1 MSFITKRE
9 RVFHDLE
16 LCDLPPRNEGKLK
29 AYASCTDARAWSH
42 FGSSKT
48 EHLTELIKRNNDLSV
63 PVKYVPTKV
72 IVDTLMASKNLEI
85 GRLKRKIEEFEQMLA
100 AYDELDLDCAQKC
113 EIAKAHAAIKEANKD
128 LDDLCLNLDM
138 STYTDG
144 FETESFETG
153 KSKSSIKSKGAESD
167 RSRGD
172 AWTVMLDKDLATQG
186 NQTSLVCPCDVSVS
200 VEDPRIDEMKEQIIS
215 KDAKLNAMRNSLAIM
230 ENDICEPFGI
240 YAHIYTAL
248 EKIFGVLSQNSKY
261 KQYLNLMTAG
271 KDIRCIDIK
280 GKILFKMKV
289 LEKFCLALIAP
300 CSKEFQ
306 CTSGKDCPCYYA
318 DVSTKM
324 ESYRLMP
331 TECMSS
337 DSTKRSQ
344 LVADIMEHEEM
355 KEILSKESTPD
366 EDDDYDSDTDKQV
379 FDTASVINEE
389 NQKRIKDLQECYEDL
404 LNCYENFKHE
414 TDCIRVRCA
423 KYEDLELE
431 LERLRGQLKE
441 YNSLW
446 NEKEHYRKRSE
457 DLDSLKQQYI
467 VLAEESSGLETKLKA
482 ESEINHIKANAI
494 DELRTQNMSLEK
506 RLNELYVSFEKDK
519 NDLQCQL
526 QESEC
531 KCMCQ
536 DQQIKSLSSQIVK
549 LLEQQPENIPLQ
561 DTSLS
566 KENESLKE
574 QLKQY
579 QEIEYEFQDKMSR
592 INQLEAEITK
602 WRAAYEDLFK
612 QNQQYE
618 GYIDSFQKEKEIL
631 MKENSALRE
640 EIKDKSDAVENLMG
654 VIKIKSLE
662 IHKLTDENQNVC
674 SQLELLGEKYKDH
687 VNLSRRESHEFLRK
701 VKDYDDF
708 VQKQEDLSNDIE
720 EKMREYESL
729 KILLKAKLEENE
741 KLKSDLNRLQNEDAY
756 NKKSLEIFKR
766 ESSLMETKLSELED
780 ISQQFMNLKNAFE
793 QLSKE
798 KNGLEKELRKKAS
811 QLESAIYS
819 IKLNKKESGELL
831 KQSES
836 IQGELTRLH
845 SNNDLLKQQI
855 NHLQDENK
863 ALKTECARLSN
874 LEHELSD
881 LKKAIADL
889 LKEKTELEHSFKIK
903 EQELNHMHDILD
915 RKIEENKSLMEELDT
930 LKSHHLQATNNIR
943 TLANEN
949 ELHQT
954 ELDRYRRE
962 SSVLIEKLQFHNKL
976 ESELQELK
984 TDHDGIKLEK
994 ERLQKELD
1002 AQLLDFQK
1010 IQEEKRELQNRTD
1023 DLLAH
1028 NNDLEKAL
1036 VNTRNQLMQ
1045 SSPSEYKPLADVTKE
1060 IQKMRIEKNDAQK
1073 EIRELLHKLDESEQV
1088 ILNFEDEI
1096 NARDHKI
1103 AAMQNHINALQDE
1116 VQKLQYLLEQA
1127 LDAGNDIKNTNLSI
1141 EQARQQIEAHHSK
1154 ASHNLKL
1161 ELAVLQQSKS
1171 KLEDQLSITKSQYE
1185 LSSKNKLSYLSEIE
1199 DLKNDREIIVTDIK
1213 QLEIFSVGDSELNS
1227 DDCEIERILH
1237 SIDRIRRAFEAR
1249 HAKTLS
1255 LEQTLAKVQ
1264 ASSQLVLNKADETKT
1279 YFENEKQRIL
1289 NEKEDV
1295 LNEKNSLEKQLID
1308 LKNELNKQI
1317 SLDGDIIKDLRAE
1330 ISNQQLIFDKIHE
1343 STEKYIMTLQDEI
1356 QSLKDLYQVA
1366 HSNISELQEKL
1377 SKSTAEND
1385 EKDSITQN
1393 LIAELESKTKEISE
1407 IKLNFDS
1414 LAKDQCAKKAS
1425 GKRDISSQ
1433 TDNVQHHSFFD
1444 LTGSTTKSSDEVAQY
1459 DLTKINKPGHRDSIK
1474 PMYDLLPQHKPPL
1487 LNEVQILA
1495 AETTPTFDF
1504 VRSSYLDYKMKRLGP
1519 GLLEHH
1525 SIPSLSAS
1533 TYISSY
1539 VDESH
1544 EMSNNLSESNDSYNS
1559 EDMGTGTSI
1568 EGLVDIYHSPSD
1580 GIKNS
1585 SKMIGISI
1593 RKQNSLE
1600 TYGQTSDD
1608 VYPNMKNNIS
1618 ISDVIK
1624 PTENY
1629 SERQTTA
1636 KSQNE
1641 KHVEIPEKKS
1651 DDSDRRHVK
1660 SNVKFENSSTI
1671 SLHSNK
1677 KETDTTKLKLNI
1689 NLPRVGVES
1698 NSNVFTTDNDNN
1710 SIDSSTLDTYSDPIQ
1725 EPLSDTTVQI
1735 PSSSERDNK
1744 SGKIS
1749 LPTISNADDFYM
1761 KSRSFIELPSKDS
1774 SSNKSSSPSDSR
1786 ISADKTNDTLGQFIV
1801 FEDRKVR
1808 VTKPQQIFTFV
1819 EKLQK
1824 SGFKKDEA
1832 SFRFV
1837 TDGQNDPKTGKTSEH
1852 IVKLDGFDKSDDNIG
1867 LDLSKSKR
1875 RVKTSKASQKEIV
1888 YDDPLEGLVSRE
1900 SNKDYLATEKKTKD
1914 RISKLPHQKLALSE
1928 NDKPRHKGRLVPDKK
1943 TKTKNGSD
1951 DSIDYL
1957 KEKKSDSEKSHQ
1969 DALARLEADV
1979 FLKIS
1984 KSSSNLCDDG
1994 NNDNNVQERRSDFA
2008 LTYILNSL
2016 TPDPAE
2022 NSGNYLISTMSNER
2036 YANDMIQPW
2045 TALNKIEITGEA
2057 RKSRPKSVDQS
2068 VMVNLDTNN
2077 KFYEEVI
2084 AGLRKS
2090 VDDAEKDHKMQI
2102 EAIKI
2107 QYDRHIKN
2115 IINEHNQGV
2124 MSIQSIHEETLRD
2137 VVRVHE
2143 NEVENLR
2150 TMSIEAMR
2158 KTEKLEKECMSLK
2171 SKMSLNSSSLLDEIP
2186 TKCEGFLEVT
2196 KPRTKQQSDTKVL
2209 TKTALEA
2216 FDVKPKMRAI
2226 GPCTC
2231 SLDINISDTIRN
2243 IFEQVDVEQRKLA
2256 ETTYL
2261 KYIATKITNGHM
2273 EALDTQELSFLHLKV
2288 CRIWKQ
2294 KLNKEEALQKKLD
2307 SLEVELIKK
2316 QKFAQQHM
2324 AELDR
2329 KVALEKRRLEEVREA
2344 VCRSTPATLS
2354 EVKPLPIRKTPENNC
2369 SCPCNVEHQAVAE
2382 RRSTGDLVS
2391 AATAVPRTRRKE
2403 HKGAMLRTDAEER
2416 RDRRLYTDEPP
2427 TRLRRQHDRPPRL
2440 TKK

>member
-9 RVFHDLE
+9 RVFNDLE
-16 LCDLPPRNEGKLK
+16 VCDLPPRNEGKLK

-48 EHLTELIKRNNDLSV
+48 EHLTELIKRNNDLSA

-72 IVDTLMASKNLEI
+72 IVDTLMASKNLEV
-85 GRLKRKIEEFEQMLA
+85 GRLKRKIEEFEQLLA
-100 AYDELDLDCAQKC
+100 AYDVLDLDCAQKC

-128 LDDLCLNLDM
+128 LDDLCLNLDI
-138 STYTDG
+138 STCTDVSVFRIFSG
-144 FETESFETG
+144 FETESF
-153 KSKSSIKSKGAESD
+153 ESD

-172 AWTVMLDKDLATQG
+172 AWTVMVDKDLATQG
-186 NQTSLVCPCDVSVS
+186 NQTSLVCPCDASVS

-230 ENDICEPFGI
+230 KNDICEPFGI

-261 KQYLNLMTAG
+261 RQYLNLMTAG

-289 LEKFCLALIAP
+289 LEKFCLALVAP

-306 CTSGKDCPCYYA
+306 CTNDDCPCYYA

-324 ESYRLMP
+324 EHSYRLTP
-331 TECMSS
+331 SECINS
-337 DSTKRSQ
+337 DATKRSQ

-366 EDDDYDSDTDKQV
+366 ENNDSDSDTDKQG
-379 FDTASVINEE
+379 FDIASVMNEE

-404 LNCYENFKHE
+404 LNCYENLKHE

-494 DELRTQNMSLEK
+494 DELRTQNISLEK

-519 NDLQCQL
+519 NTLQCQL

-579 QEIEYEFQDKMSR
+579 QDIEYEFQDKMSR
-592 INQLEAEITK
+592 INELEEEIAK
-602 WRAAYEDLFK
+602 WRAAYEHLLQ

-618 GYIDSFQKEKEIL
+618 GYIDSFQNEKDRL
-631 MKENSALRE
+631 MNENRALRE

-654 VIKIKSLE
+654 VIKIKSVE
-662 IHKLTDENQNVC
+662 IHKLTGENQNVC
-674 SQLELLGEKYKDH
+674 SQLELLGEKYKDQVH
-687 VNLSRRESHEFLRK
+687 LSRQESQELLRK

-729 KILLKAKLEENE
+729 KVLLKAKLEENE
-741 KLKSDLNRLQNEDAY
+741 KLKRDLNHLQNEDAC
-756 NKKSLEIFKR
+756 NKKSLEISKR

-780 ISQQFMNLKNAFE
+780 ISQQFMNLKHAFE

-798 KNGLEKELRKKAS
+798 KNELEKELRKKAS

-819 IKLNKKESGELL
+819 IKMNKKESGELL

-836 IQGELTRLH
+836 IHGELKRLH
-845 SNNDLLKQQI
+845 SNNDLLKQQL
-855 NHLQDENK
+855 NQLQDENK
-863 ALKTECARLSN
+863 ALKMESARLSN
-874 LEHELSD
+874 IEHELSD
-881 LKKAIADL
+881 LKKAIAEL
-889 LKEKTELEHSFKIK
+889 LKEKAELEHSFKIK
-903 EQELNHMHDILD
+903 AQELNHMHDILD
-915 RKIEENKSLMEELDT
+915 RKIEENKSLMEEIDT
-930 LKSHHLQATNNIR
+930 LKSHYLQATNNIK
-943 TLANEN
+943 TLENEN
-949 ELHQT
+949 ELYQT
-954 ELDRYRRE
+954 ELGRYKRE
-962 SSVLIEKLQFHNKL
+962 SSVLIEKLEFHSKL
-976 ESELQELK
+976 ENELQELK
-984 TDHDGIKLEK
+984 TDHDEIKLEK
-994 ERLQKELD
+994 ERLLEELN

-1010 IQEEKRELQNRTD
+1010 IQDEKRELQSRTD

-1028 NNDLEKAL
+1028 NNDLEKVL
-1036 VNTRNQLMQ
+1036 VNTRNELMQ
-1045 SSPSEYKPLADVTKE
+1045 ASPSEYKPLADLTKE
-1060 IQKMRIEKNDAQK
+1060 IQKLRIEKSDAQK
-1073 EIRELLHKLDESEQV
+1073 EIRELLHKRDESEQV
-1088 ILNFEDEI
+1088 ILNYEDEMS
-1096 NARDHKI
+1096 ARDHKI
-1103 AAMQNHINALQDE
+1103 AAMQNHINDLQDE
-1116 VQKLQYLLEQA
+1116 LQKLQYLLEQA
-1127 LDAGNDIKNTNLSI
+1127 LDAGNDIKNTNVSI
-1141 EQARQQIEAHHSK
+1141 EHARKQIEAHHSK

-1185 LSSKNKLSYLSEIE
+1185 LSSKYKQNYLSEIE

-1213 QLEIFSVGDSELNS
+1213 QLEIFSVGDSELNP
-1227 DDCEIERILH
+1227 DDCAIERILH

-1255 LEQTLAKVQ
+1255 LEQTIAKVQ
-1264 ASSQLVLNKADETKT
+1264 ASSQLVLNKADEAKT

-1289 NEKEDV
+1289 YDKDNLMK
-1295 LNEKNSLEKQLID
+1295 EKNSLEKQLID

-1317 SLDGDIIKDLRAE
+1317 SQDGAIIKDLRVE
-1330 ISNQQLIFDKIHE
+1330 ISNQELLFDKIHDT
-1343 STEKYIMTLQDEI
+1343 TEKYTKTLQDEI

-1377 SKSTAEND
+1377 SKNMAEND
-1385 EKDSITQN
+1385 EKDGIIQN
-1393 LIAELESKTKEISE
+1393 LISELESKSKEISD
-1407 IKLNFDS
+1407 IKLKFDN
-1414 LAKDQCAKKAS
+1414 LANEAS
-1425 GKRDISSQ
+1425 RKRDLDNYKDVSSQ
-1433 TDNVQHHSFFD
+1433 TDNVQHHSFYD
-1444 LTGSTTKSSDEVAQY
+1444 LTGSTTKSSDEMVQY
-1459 DLTKINKPGHRDSIK
+1459 DLTKINKSGHRDSIK

-1487 LNEVQILA
+1487 VNEVQILA

-1504 VRSSYLDYKMKRLGP
+1504 VRTSYLDYKMKRLGP

-1525 SIPSLSAS
+1525 SIPSISAS
-1533 TYISSY
+1533 ITSY

-1544 EMSNNLSESNDSYNS
+1544 EMINNFSESNDSNNTQ
-1559 EDMGTGTSI
+1559 GVRTHTSN

-1580 GIKNS
+1580 GTKTS
-1585 SKMIGISI
+1585 SKLIVTSS
-1593 RKQNSLE
+1593 QNPKSLE
-1600 TYGQTSDD
+1600 TYGQTSDG
-1608 VYPNMKNNIS
+1608 VYPNKKSNIY
-1618 ISDVIK
+1618 ISEVVK

-1629 SERQTTA
+1629 SERHTTT

-1641 KHVEIPEKKS
+1641 KHVEIAGKKS
-1651 DDSDRRHVK
+1651 DNSERKHVK
-1660 SNVKFENSSTI
+1660 SNVKSESSSTI
-1671 SLHSNK
+1671 PLHSNK
-1677 KETDTTKLKLNI
+1677 KETDETKLKLKI
-1689 NLPRVGVES
+1689 HLPRVTIES
-1698 NSNVFTTDNDNN
+1698 NSYVTTTDNDNN
-1710 SIDSSTLDTYSDPIQ
+1710 SLNSSTFDTYSRPLQ
-1725 EPLSDTTVQI
+1725 KSLSDAMVQI
-1735 PSSSERDNK
+1735 PSSGEHYTK
-1744 SGKIS
+1744 SGTIS
-1749 LPTISNADDFYM
+1749 LPTTSNADDLYM
-1761 KSRSFIELPSKDS
+1761 RSRSFIELPSKDLS
-1774 SSNKSSSPSDSR
+1774 PSKSNSPSDSR
-1786 ISADKTNDTLGQFIV
+1786 IPADKTNDSQGQFIV
-1801 FEDRKVR
+1801 YEDRKVK
-1808 VTKPQQIFTFV
+1808 VTKPQQIFRFV
-1819 EKLQK
+1819 EKLRK
-1824 SGFKKDEA
+1824 SDFKNDDA
-1832 SFRFV
+1832 SFRFMA
-1837 TDGQNDPKTGKTSEH
+1837 DDKNDPSTGKTTEDN
-1852 IVKLDGFDKSDDNIG
+1852 VKLDSFGKSDDNT
-1867 LDLSKSKR
+1867 DLHMLKSKR
-1875 RVKTSKASQKEIV
+1875 RVKTSKGSQNKIV
-1888 YDDPLEGLVSRE
+1888 YDDPLEGVVSRE
-1900 SNKDYLATEKKTKD
+1900 SNEDYLATDKKRKEHS
-1914 RISKLPHQKLALSE
+1914 SKIPHQKLALSG
-1928 NDKPRHKGRLVPDKK
+1928 NDKPHHKGRLVSDKK
-1943 TKTKNGSD
+1943 TKTKTGNVGSD
-1951 DSIDYL
+1951 AGIGYL
-1957 KEKKSDSEKSHQ
+1957 KEKNSESEKSYH
-1969 DALARLEADV
+1969 DALARLEANV

-1984 KSSSNLCDDG
+1984 KSSSNLGDDV
-1994 NNDNNVQERRSDFA
+1994 NNDTSVQGRRSDFA

-2016 TPDPAE
+2016 NPVE
-2022 NSGNYLISTMSNER
+2022 HSGSYLLSTMSDER
-2036 YANDMIQPW
+2036 YVNDRI
-2045 TALNKIEITGEA
+2045 NEITGEA
-2057 RKSRPKSVDQS
+2057 QKRRPKSLDQS

-2077 KFYEEVI
+2077 KYYEEVI

-2090 VDDAEKDHKMQI
+2090 VEDAEKDHKMHI

-2115 IINEHNQGV
+2115 IMNEHNQGV

-2137 VVRVHE
+2137 VMRVHE

-2158 KTEKLEKECMSLK
+2158 KAEKLEKECMSLK
-2171 SKMSLNSSSLLDEIP
+2171 SKMSLNSSTLLDEIP
-2186 TKCEGFLEVT
+2186 TKCEGFLEVA
-2196 KPRTKQQSDTKVL
+2196 KPRTKESDTKVL

-2216 FDVKPKMRAI
+2216 FDVKPKMRAT

-2231 SLDINISDTIRN
+2231 TLDINISDTIRN
-2243 IFEQVDVEQRKLA
+2243 IFEQVDVDQRKLA

-2261 KYIATKITNGHM
+2261 KYIATKVTNGHI

-2294 KLNKEEALQKKLD
+2294 KLNKEEVLQKKLD

-2324 AELDR
+2324 AALDR
-2329 KVALEKRRLEEVREA
+2329 KVAQEKQRLEEVREA
-2344 VCRSTPATLS
+2344 VCRSTPANLS
-2354 EVKPLPIRKTPENNC
+2354 EGKPQPIRETPENNC
-2369 SCPCNVEHQAVAE
+2369 SCPCNVEHQVAE
-2382 RRSTGDLVS
+2382 RQSAGDL
-2391 AATAVPRTRRKE
+2391 ATVATGPRNPRARRKE
-2403 HKGAMLRTDAEER
+2403 HKGVMLRMDAEER

-2427 TRLRRQHDRPPRL
+2427 TRLRRQHDRPSRF

>member
-72 IVDTLMASKNLEI
+72 IVDTLMASKNLEV

-138 STYTDG
+138 STCTDG

-153 KSKSSIKSKGAESD
+153 KSKSSIKSKGAE
-167 RSRGD
+167 
-172 AWTVMLDKDLATQG
+172 WTVMLDKDLATQG
-186 NQTSLVCPCDVSVS
+186 NQTSLVCPCDASVS

-261 KQYLNLMTAG
+261 RQYLNLMTAG

-289 LEKFCLALIAP
+289 LEKFCLALVAP
-300 CSKEFQ
+300 CSKDFQ
-306 CTSGKDCPCYYA
+306 CTSAKDCPCYYA

-324 ESYRLMP
+324 ELSYRLTP
-331 TECMSS
+331 SECMSS

-344 LVADIMEHEEM
+344 LVADIMEHVEM

-366 EDDDYDSDTDKQV
+366 ENDDSDSDTEKQV
-379 FDTASVINEE
+379 FDIPSLINEE

-404 LNCYENFKHE
+404 LNCYENLKHE

-519 NDLQCQL
+519 NNLQCQL

-579 QEIEYEFQDKMSR
+579 QDIEYEFQDKMSR
-592 INQLEAEITK
+592 INELEAEIAK

-618 GYIDSFQKEKEIL
+618 EYIDSFQKEKDRC
-631 MKENSALRE
+631 MNENIALRK

-674 SQLELLGEKYKDH
+674 SQLELLGEKYKDQ
-687 VNLSRRESHEFLRK
+687 VNLSRQESQELLRK

-708 VQKQEDLSNDIE
+708 VQKQEDLSNEIE
-720 EKMREYESL
+720 QKMREYESL

-741 KLKSDLNRLQNEDAY
+741 KLKSDLNHLQNEDTC
-756 NKKSLEIFKR
+756 NKKNLEISKR

-780 ISQQFMNLKNAFE
+780 ISQQFMNLKQAFE

-798 KNGLEKELRKKAS
+798 KNGLEQELRKKAS

-836 IQGELTRLH
+836 IQGELTRLY
-845 SNNDLLKQQI
+845 SNNDLLEQQI
-855 NHLQDENK
+855 NQLQEENK
-863 ALKTECARLSN
+863 ALKIESARLSN
-874 LEHELSD
+874 LEYELLD
-881 LKKAIADL
+881 LKKAIAEL
-889 LKEKTELEHSFKIK
+889 LKEKAELEHSFKIK
-903 EQELNHMHDILD
+903 EQELNHMHNILD
-915 RKIEENKSLMEELDT
+915 CKIEENKSLMEELDT
-930 LKSHHLQATNNIR
+930 LKSYHLQATNNIK
-943 TLANEN
+943 TLENEN

-954 ELDRYRRE
+954 ELDRCRRE

-976 ESELQELK
+976 ENELLNLK
-984 TDHDGIKLEK
+984 TDHGAIKLEK

-1010 IQEEKRELQNRTD
+1010 VQEEKRELQSRTD

-1028 NNDLEKAL
+1028 NNDLEKVL
-1036 VNTRNQLMQ
+1036 VNTRNELMQ
-1045 SSPSEYKPLADVTKE
+1045 SSPSEYKPLAEVTKE
-1060 IQKMRIEKNDAQK
+1060 IQKMRIEKSDAQK

-1088 ILNFEDEI
+1088 ILNFEDEM

-1103 AAMQNHINALQDE
+1103 AAMQNHINALQVE
-1116 VQKLQYLLEQA
+1116 VQKLQYLLERA

-1141 EQARQQIEAHHSK
+1141 EQTRKQIEAHHSK

-1171 KLEDQLSITKSQYE
+1171 KLEDQLSMTNSQYE
-1185 LSSKNKLSYLSEIE
+1185 LTSKNKQNYLSEIE

-1213 QLEIFSVGDSELNS
+1213 QLETLSVGDSELNS
-1227 DDCEIERILH
+1227 DDCEIGRILH

-1255 LEQTLAKVQ
+1255 LEQTIAKVQ
-1264 ASSQLVLNKADETKT
+1264 ASSQLVLNKADEAKT

-1289 NEKEDV
+1289 NEKEQV
-1295 LNEKNSLEKQLID
+1295 IKEKNSLEEQLID

-1317 SLDGDIIKDLRAE
+1317 SQDGDIIKDLRAE
-1330 ISNQQLIFDKIHE
+1330 MSNQQLLFDKIHD
-1343 STEKYIMTLQDEI
+1343 STEKYIQTLQDEI
-1356 QSLKDLYQVA
+1356 QSLKGLYQVA

-1385 EKDSITQN
+1385 EKESIIQN
-1393 LIAELESKTKEISE
+1393 LIAELDSKIKEISE
-1407 IKLNFDS
+1407 IKLNFDN
-1414 LAKDQCAKKAS
+1414 LAKAQWTNKAS
-1425 GKRDISSQ
+1425 RKKDSDNYKDVSSQ
-1433 TDNVQHHSFFD
+1433 TDNVQHSFFD
-1444 LTGSTTKSSDEVAQY
+1444 LTGSTTKSSDEMVQY
-1459 DLTKINKPGHRDSIK
+1459 DLTKMNKSGHRDSIK

-1487 LNEVQILA
+1487 VNEVQILA
-1495 AETTPTFDF
+1495 AETTPTFDL
-1504 VRSSYLDYKMKRLGP
+1504 VRTSYLDYKIKRLGP
-1519 GLLEHH
+1519 GVLEHH
-1525 SIPSLSAS
+1525 SIPSISAS
-1533 TYISSY
+1533 NTSY

-1544 EMSNNLSESNDSYNS
+1544 KIINNFSESNDSYNTQ
-1559 EDMGTGTSI
+1559 EDVGTRTSN

-1580 GIKNS
+1580 GIKTS
-1585 SKMIGISI
+1585 SKLIGISI
-1593 RKQNSLE
+1593 QNENSLE
-1600 TYGQTSDD
+1600 TKDGQKSDG
-1608 VYPNMKNNIS
+1608 VYTNKKSNINIS
-1618 ISDVIK
+1618 EVVK

-1629 SERQTTA
+1629 SERQATS

-1641 KHVEIPEKKS
+1641 KHVEIAGKKS
-1651 DDSDRRHVK
+1651 DNSERKHVK
-1660 SNVKFENSSTI
+1660 TNVKFESLTI
-1671 SLHSNK
+1671 PLHSNK
-1677 KETDTTKLKLNI
+1677 KETDETKLKLKI
-1689 NLPRVGVES
+1689 NLPRVAVES
-1698 NSNVFTTDNDNN
+1698 NSYVTTTDNDYN
-1710 SIDSSTLDTYSDPIQ
+1710 SLDSFTLDTYSHPIQ
-1725 EPLSDTTVQI
+1725 ESLSDTMVQI
-1735 PSSSERDNK
+1735 PSSGEHDTK
-1744 SGKIS
+1744 SGTTS
-1749 LPTISNADDFYM
+1749 LPTISNADDLYM
-1761 KSRSFIELPSKDS
+1761 RSRSFIELPSKDS
-1774 SSNKSSSPSDSR
+1774 SSSKSSSPSDSR
-1786 ISADKTNDTLGQFIV
+1786 IPAEKANESPGQFIV
-1801 FEDRKVR
+1801 YEDRKVR

-1824 SGFKKDEA
+1824 SGFKNDAA
-1832 SFRFV
+1832 SFRFIADDKNNPS
-1837 TDGQNDPKTGKTSEH
+1837 TSKTSEH
-1852 IVKLDGFDKSDDNIG
+1852 NVKLESFGKSDDSI
-1867 LDLSKSKR
+1867 DLNLLKSKR
-1875 RVKTSKASQKEIV
+1875 RASQKEIV

-1900 SNKDYLATEKKTKD
+1900 SNKDYLATEKKRKEH
-1914 RISKLPHQKLALSE
+1914 RSIIPQQKLVLSG
-1928 NDKPRHKGRLVPDKK
+1928 NDKPHHKGRLVSDKK
-1943 TKTKNGSD
+1943 PKTNTGNVGSD
-1951 DSIDYL
+1951 VSIGYF
-1957 KEKKSDSEKSHQ
+1957 KEKKSESNKSHH

-1984 KSSSNLCDDG
+1984 KSSSNLGDDS
-1994 NNDNNVQERRSDFA
+1994 NNDNSVEGRRSDFA

-2016 TPDPAE
+2016 KPDPAE
-2022 NSGNYLISTMSNER
+2022 NSGSYVLSTMSDER
-2036 YANDMIQPW
+2036 YANDRIQPW
-2045 TALNKIEITGEA
+2045 IALNKNDITGEA
-2057 RKSRPKSVDQS
+2057 RKSRPKSLDQS

-2077 KFYEEVI
+2077 KYYEELI
-2084 AGLRKS
+2084 ADLRKS
-2090 VDDAEKDHKMQI
+2090 VEDAEKDHKMHI

-2137 VVRVHE
+2137 VMRVHE

-2158 KTEKLEKECMSLK
+2158 KAEKLEKECMSLK
-2171 SKMSLNSSSLLDEIP
+2171 SKMSLNSSTLLDEIP

-2196 KPRTKQQSDTKVL
+2196 KPRTKQHSDTKVL

-2216 FDVKPKMRAI
+2216 YDVKPKMRAT

-2261 KYIATKITNGHM
+2261 KYIATKITNGYID
-2273 EALDTQELSFLHLKV
+2273 ALDTQELSFLHLKV

-2294 KLNKEEALQKKLD
+2294 KLYKEEALQKKLA

-2316 QKFAQQHM
+2316 QKFTQQHM

-2329 KVALEKRRLEEVREA
+2329 KVAQEKRRLEEVREA
-2344 VCRSTPATLS
+2344 VCRSTPANLS
-2354 EVKPLPIRKTPENNC
+2354 EVKTLPIRETPQNDC
-2369 SCPCNVEHQAVAE
+2369 SCPCNVDHQVAE
-2382 RRSTGDLVS
+2382 RRSAGDLMT
-2391 AATAVPRTRRKE
+2391 AATKPKSPRARRKE

-2427 TRLRRQHDRPPRL
+2427 TRLRRQHDRPPRF